1 MKVVTSL
8 HAEKKLDSISVDK
21 VASRVSSSQQ
31 FLKFLT
37 SLAQFDDCAAM
48 NKLLVNFRATVK
60 VLKIPYDWS
69 LCEDALRC
77 IFDQR

>member
-37 SLAQFDDCAAM
+37 SLAQFDELD
-48 NKLLVNFRATVK
+48 KL
-60 VLKIPYDWS
+60 
-69 LCEDALRC
+69 
-77 IFDQR
+77 Q